1 PEQVRLDRAQRQVQQ
16 LDDLPI
22 TQVLLVTQDD
32 HHPLH
37 GGQARQ
43 RLFQHGP
50 VPSQKGA
57 LFGSSLS
64 RCRLFLGLD
73 AIQGDGGRALPV
85 VADVSSRSRANPSGR
100 PCWHRRTMSLSAATV
115 SPSPPSSARP
125 YRRFRLVIHGKPAK
139 GFSRL
144 PARKKF

>member
-1 PEQVRLDRAQRQVQQ
+1 
-16 LDDLPI
+16 
-22 TQVLLVTQDD
+22 
-32 HHPLH
+32 
-37 GGQARQ
+37 
-43 RLFQHGP
+43 
-50 VPSQKGA
+50 
-57 LFGSSLS
+57 
-64 RCRLFLGLD
+64 GLD

-100 PCWHRRTMSLSAATV
+100 HCWHRRTMSLSAATV

-144 PARKKF
+144 PARKKFFAAPRNIPQRPKAARALAGKHEKGL